1 MGNSDLKQIMILT
14 HLRSHCR
21 TCCQNIEVREDLCQ
35 YKGDLEQEAEER
47 MVQVTIL
54 LTQRMTNSPSPSA
67 G

>member
-1 MGNSDLKQIMILT
+1 MGNNDLKQIMILT
-14 HLRSHCR
+14 HLRSR
-21 TCCQNIEVREDLCQ
+21 FRRCCQNIEVREVLCQ
-35 YKGDLEQEAEER
+35 YKGDLEQEVEEK